1 MPRSISQFND
11 PIFQPP
17 ASAFYP
23 PDFRERRI
31 SRCQPRNRNELLI
44 ARILIDFLES
54 VKDIL
59 SSNSNDC
66 NSVRGSFGNRGAV
79 IALKITTRICLG
91 IRLNFFLGEEKE
103 FQGGTASIRC
113 MKKRRAM
120 ERGCGKDERNGTR
133 IKEEKERK
141 REESLQLAEGSRERF
156 TLRVA

>member
-66 NSVRGSFGNRGAV
+66 NSVRGSFGNRGTGNRSKNHDEDMPGYTSQFLLGRGERIPGRDRKHSVHEETGERWNEAV
-79 IALKITTRICLG
+79 ERV
-91 IRLNFFLGEEKE
+91 R
-103 FQGGTASIRC
+103 GTGH
-113 MKKRRAM
+113 
-120 ERGCGKDERNGTR
+120 E
-133 IKEEKERK
+133 
-141 REESLQLAEGSRERF
+141 
-156 TLRVA
+156 

>member
-59 SSNSNDC
+59 SSNSHRLNSNDC
-66 NSVRGSFGNRGAV
+66 NSVRGSFGNRGV
-79 IALKITTRICLG
+79 NNR
-91 IRLNFFLGEEKE
+91 
-103 FQGGTASIRC
+103 
-113 MKKRRAM
+113 
-120 ERGCGKDERNGTR
+120 
-133 IKEEKERK
+133 
-141 REESLQLAEGSRERF
+141 
-156 TLRVA
+156 

>member
-59 SSNSNDC
+59 SSNSHRLNSNDC
-66 NSVRGSFGNRGAV
+66 NSVRGSFGNRGAGNRSKKSRRGYAWV
-79 IALKITTRICLG
+79 YV
-91 IRLNFFLGEEKE
+91 
-103 FQGGTASIRC
+103 SISSWE
-113 MKKRRAM
+113 RR
-120 ERGCGKDERNGTR
+120 KN
-133 IKEEKERK
+133 
-141 REESLQLAEGSRERF
+141 SREGPQAF
-156 TLRVA
+156 GA

>member
-31 SRCQPRNRNELLI
+31 SRCQHRNRNELLI

-59 SSNSNDC
+59 SSNSHRLNSNDC
-66 NSVRGSFGNRGAV
+66 NSVRGSFGNRGAGNRSKNHDEDMPGYTSQF
-79 IALKITTRICLG
+79 LLGRGERIPG
-91 IRLNFFLGEEKE
+91 RDRKHSVHEETGERWNEAVE
-103 FQGGTASIRC
+103 RVRGTGH
-113 MKKRRAM
+113 
-120 ERGCGKDERNGTR
+120 E
-133 IKEEKERK
+133 
-141 REESLQLAEGSRERF
+141 
-156 TLRVA
+156 

>member
-59 SSNSNDC
+59 SSNSHRLNSNDC
-66 NSVRGSFGNRGAV
+66 NSVRGSFGNRGADRV

-113 MKKRRAM
+113 MKKRAS
-120 ERGCGKDERNGTR
+120 DGTR
-133 IKEEKERK
+133 LWK
-141 REESLQLAEGSRERF
+141 G
-156 TLRVA
+156 